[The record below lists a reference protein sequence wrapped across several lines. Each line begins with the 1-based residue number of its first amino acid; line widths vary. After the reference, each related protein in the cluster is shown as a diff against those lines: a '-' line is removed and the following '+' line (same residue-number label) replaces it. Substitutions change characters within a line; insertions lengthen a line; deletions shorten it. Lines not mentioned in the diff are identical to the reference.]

1 MAKKRSQ
8 KMLEQLA
15 YGHVNDALKMLVEIC
30 PIILAF
36 NCLVAILRIGE

>member
-15 YGHVNDALKMLVEIC
+15 YGHVNDALKMFSPLYQRRRV
-30 PIILAF
+30 
-36 NCLVAILRIGE
+36 